1 MLDLFVSL
9 FAFLWNLENKVLL
22 RWLRPITLNSTL
34 IIPDIT
40 KTY

>member
-22 RWLRPITLNSTL
+22 RWP
-34 IIPDIT
+34 IPDII
-40 KTY
+40 KIY